1 MVIYATRRWLL
12 EGVPLRDTID
22 NHMVPA
28 DFLFVR
34 KVSGGCVK
42 VWGDGRTEYLGGNV
56 RWYYGTDTGN
66 MIYAK
71 NGFLVADTEGAVPAM
86 EMPHSVDRKSVV

>member
-1 MVIYATRRWLL
+1 M
-12 EGVPLRDTID
+12 
-22 NHMVPA
+22 
-28 DFLFVR
+28 R

-86 EMPHSVDRKSVV
+86 EMPQEMPQDLNRDWYYQRAIKTLATMGISY

>member
-1 MVIYATRRWLL
+1 M
-12 EGVPLRDTID
+12 
-22 NHMVPA
+22 
-28 DFLFVR
+28 
-34 KVSGGCVK
+34 K

-86 EMPHSVDRKSVV
+86 EMPQEMPQDLNREWYYQRAIKTLATMGISY